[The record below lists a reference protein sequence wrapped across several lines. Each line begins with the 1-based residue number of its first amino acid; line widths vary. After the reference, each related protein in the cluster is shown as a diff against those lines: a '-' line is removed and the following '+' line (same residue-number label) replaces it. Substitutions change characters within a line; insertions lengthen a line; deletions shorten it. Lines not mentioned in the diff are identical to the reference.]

1 MSSSAGIVFL
11 VDDDR
16 RILTA
21 LARLLQ
27 AADFET
33 RSFSSA
39 EEFLQKHEV
48 STPGCLVLDVSMKG
62 MSGIELKGWMADT
75 GCERPV
81 IFLTGKGDIPM
92 GVEAMKSGAVDF
104 LTKPVDGAL
113 LLAAVRLALDKDRVD
128 RLAHTALT
136 DVETRLAT
144 LTAREGEILRYVIAG
159 LLNKQIAAELG
170 TSEKTVKAHRGRV
183 MRKMG
188 VRSVADLTRAT
199 MRAGIVPAS
208 QASNQ

>member
-1 MSSSAGIVFL
+1 MSPTAGIVFL
-11 VDDDR
+11 VDDDP

-21 LARLLQ
+21 LARLLR

-33 RSFSSA
+33 RSFTSA
-39 EEFLQKHEV
+39 EEFLQKHDV
-48 STPGCLVLDVSMKG
+48 PGCLVLDVSMKG
-62 MSGIELKGWMADT
+62 MSGIELRGWLADA

-81 IFLTGKGDIPM
+81 IFLTGHGDIPM
-92 GVEAMKSGAVDF
+92 GVQAMKSGAVDF
-104 LTKPVDGAL
+104 LVKPVEGEK

-128 RLAHTALT
+128 RLARAALT
-136 DVETRLAT
+136 DVETRLAS
-144 LTAREGEILRYVIAG
+144 LTPRENEILRHVIAG

-199 MRAGIVPAS
+199 MRAGIVPAR
-208 QASNQ
+208 QAFNR